1 MGNPKAIIFPS
12 QQQHLLTQAAAQS
25 RPRSSTSKTTPLSS
39 LLSSFVTLTLIEN
52 CIMDRYFTTVLIIS
66 FLVALFS
73 VSASAAPE
81 PFFHNREPTLM
92 ERIDNTFNDIGRFFQ
107 DLF

>member
-1 MGNPKAIIFPS
+1 MGNPKAIILPS
-12 QQQHLLTQAAAQS
+12 KQQDLHKQQHKQDHAS
-25 RPRSSTSKTTPLSS
+25 RSS

-52 CIMDRYFTTVLIIS
+52 CIMDRYFTTLLVIS
-66 FLVALFS
+66 FLVALLS
-73 VSASAAPE
+73 VSANAAPE